1 MRKVIAISVVFV
13 LAVGAAFAQVS
24 GTIDARFVLA
34 ENDGTEDADTFIG
47 GGGSGVADG
56 YLTLSGQDPDG
67 KFGGLVRIRANEN
80 GGNFH
85 RAFAWWR
92 PIQQVKIFL
101 GHDLDGLFGTDPL
114 TAWGFHQGGESF
126 VERHDWDFW
135 RMVFPGNWDGF
146 GAAFSFYF
154 VQGLEINLV
163 IPTGLPEWYPGEGDK
178 AGQALTYGQL
188 LDSLRLQVNYAIPD
202 IGKIFVSWIGGR
214 QDIIDDDL
222 KDGVVNYGQ
231 IGGSF
236 LLTAVEG
243 LQLQIGVSTY
253 LYNADNL
260 GKFDNGNDQ
269 VAPLAIGLAAHFASG
284 DFGVKFRSAFVLNA
298 YAANQTTA
306 DSWKYRAWNNWYPFV
321 EGTLITFNVMP
332 WYNLGVL
339 TAYLDIGAD
348 IAAPEG
354 ADESPVYIWINPYIR
369 KSIGPGA
376 IRAGVMIGI
385 DDDGVNDAVISL
397 KIPVQFTFSF

>member
-1 MRKVIAISVVFV
+1 MKKLVAISVVFA
-13 LAVGAAFAQVS
+13 LIAGAAFAQVS
-24 GTIDARFVLA
+24 GTVDARFVLA

-47 GGGSGVADG
+47 GGGSGIADG

-67 KFGGLVRIRANEN
+67 KFGGLVRVRANEN
-80 GGNFH
+80 GGEFH
-85 RAFAWWR
+85 RAFAWWK
-92 PIQQVKIFL
+92 PFNELKIFL

-114 TAWGFHQGGESF
+114 TAWGFHQGAESF

-146 GAAFSFYF
+146 GAAFSLYP

-163 IPTGLPEWYPGEGDK
+163 IPTGLPEWYPGESAK

-214 QDIIDDDL
+214 ADIIDDDL
-222 KDGVVNYGQ
+222 KDNVFNYGQ
-231 IGGSF
+231 IGASF

-243 LQLQIGVSTY
+243 LQLQAGVSTY
-253 LYNADNL
+253 LFNSDNATD
-260 GKFDNGNDQ
+260 DQ
-269 VAPLAIGLAAHFASG
+269 PASLAIGLAAHYASG

-298 YAANQTTA
+298 GSAQTT
-306 DSWKYRAWNNWYPFV
+306 DGSWRYRAWHQGYQFTKDL
-321 EGTLITFNVMP
+321 TLVTFNVMP
-332 WYNLGVL
+332 WFNLGVL
-339 TAYLDIGAD
+339 TAYIDIGAD
-348 IAAPEG
+348 IASMKDV
-354 ADESPVYIWINPYIR
+354 DETPVYIWINPYIR

-385 DDDGVNDAVISL
+385 DDNGGDDDAIISL